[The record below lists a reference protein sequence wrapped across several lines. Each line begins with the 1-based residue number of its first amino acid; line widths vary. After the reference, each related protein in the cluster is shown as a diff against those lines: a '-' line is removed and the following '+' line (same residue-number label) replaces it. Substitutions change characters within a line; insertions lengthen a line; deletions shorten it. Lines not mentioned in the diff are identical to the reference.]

1 MKLIAVLE
9 GGAFDGLEH
18 HLTAPA
24 RHIDV
29 QRAAV
34 DPEKVIPLAR
44 YFLTGDLDRGG
55 RLIYRY
61 EAP

>member
-9 GGAFDGLEH
+9 GGAFDGMEH

-24 RHIDV
+24 HHIDV

-34 DPEKVIPLAR
+34 DPELRIAMHR